1 MNKKEINLIKCK
13 TEEEEK
19 EIIALLKEKYKDNPS
34 CKFREISDT
43 FILPDK
49 KWIIASEYL
58 TKQLTKRKPDRK
70 IYSAEVI
77 RNALRKN

>member
-1 MNKKEINLIKCK
+1 MQINMISCK

-19 EIIALLKEKYKDNPS
+19 EIIKLLKEKYKDNPN

-49 KWIIASEYL
+49 KWIITPDYL
-58 TKQLTKRKPDRK
+58 VKQLRKRKPETK
-70 IYSAEVI
+70 VYTAEVI
-77 RNALRKN
+77 RNALRKD

>member
-1 MNKKEINLIKCK
+1 MQINMISCK

-19 EIIALLKEKYKDNPS
+19 EIIKLLKEKYKDNPN

-49 KWIIASEYL
+49 KWIITPDYL
-58 TKQLTKRKPDRK
+58 VKQLTKRKPETK
-70 IYSAEVI
+70 VYTAEVI
-77 RNALRKN
+77 KNALRKD

>member
-1 MNKKEINLIKCK
+1 MQINFISCK

-19 EIIALLKEKYKDNPS
+19 EIITLLKEKYKDNPN

-70 IYSAEVI
+70 IYGAEVI